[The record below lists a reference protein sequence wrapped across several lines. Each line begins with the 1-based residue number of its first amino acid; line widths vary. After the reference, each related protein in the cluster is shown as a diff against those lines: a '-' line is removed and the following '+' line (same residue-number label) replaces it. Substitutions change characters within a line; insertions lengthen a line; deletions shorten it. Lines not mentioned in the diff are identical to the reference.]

1 MYYASFLAARQRK
14 DFLMPQVKLFTSE
27 SVCAGHPDKIADAVS
42 DAILD
47 AILTQDPHAQYN
59 SIFLLLHLLEQ
70 LRESL
75 SSQHLFVQD
84 FQVEYIVFSTIQI
97 KKSLPL

>member
-1 MYYASFLAARQRK
+1 MTRQQPALSKCKVLHLGRSGRKDMYYASFLATRQRK

-47 AILTQDPHAQYN
+47 AI
-59 SIFLLLHLLEQ
+59 
-70 LRESL
+70 
-75 SSQHLFVQD
+75 
-84 FQVEYIVFSTIQI
+84 
-97 KKSLPL
+97 

>member
-47 AILTQDPHAQYN
+47 AILTQDPHARTGIETVSGANQV
-59 SIFLLLHLLEQ
+59 
-70 LRESL
+70 SL
-75 SSQHLFVQD
+75 FG
-84 FQVEYIVFSTIQI
+84 EI
-97 KKSLPL
+97 KTTDRKSVV